1 MIAFL
6 RLGHCQ
12 RKSLPVD
19 EINGIGGFASLPS
32 LIFDAF
38 SSSDSR
44 RVRSVN
50 MRQGQIQKRTVFPD
64 QPGKHHLPI
73 PEFTPFPVMVEYSLV
88 TGRLSGEEM
97 TYQRMFPLTSGLELI
112 KDSRN
117 DRQQIK
123 FTGEA
128 SFCYAVGRLCQSC
141 AGSRRATGAHRSP
154 QLQAAGY

>member
-1 MIAFL
+1 MHF
-6 RLGHCQ
+6 
-12 RKSLPVD
+12 S

-44 RVRSVN
+44 RVRTVN

-64 QPGKHHLPI
+64 QPGKQNLPF

-97 TYQRMFPLTSGLELI
+97 TYRQMFPLFILSLYYFAYLCHIFLKRVTIYGTVSHLSAVVKNCLRRKE
-112 KDSRN
+112 
-117 DRQQIK
+117 QQCSNPI
-123 FTGEA
+123 
-128 SFCYAVGRLCQSC
+128 AVGYTHTHQSIY
-141 AGSRRATGAHRSP
+141 AQISIE
-154 QLQAAGY
+154 